1 MIIATCH
8 NTSIRFLEIFNV
20 DKKVRWLSDRVHVSL
35 ITRCELSR
43 ILPYDTLVDI
53 PITDS
58 TNKDYHRYRD
68 FF

>member
-1 MIIATCH
+1 MHLMQYKLVISENMIIATCH

-53 PITDS
+53 Y
-58 TNKDYHRYRD
+58 K
-68 FF
+68 